1 MQDLCG
7 KVMLELAPKESFFRT
22 WRNNR
27 GVISEEENTRY
38 YIREYYKQI
47 LSKIDI
53 EKLLKYEK
61 DPILLCYEE
70 SSDFCHRHIVA
81 EYINMKYGI
90 EVPEIEIDENLQ
102 IKENKRPSNIR
113 KILEEVIEKEEEA
126 IGIE

>member
-1 MQDLCG
+1 
-7 KVMLELAPKESFFRT
+7 MLELAPKESFFRT
-22 WRNNR
+22 WRNNT

-38 YIREYYKQI
+38 YIREYYRQV

-53 EKLLKYEK
+53 EKLLEDEK

-90 EVPEIEIDENLQ
+90 EVPEIEIDENMQ
-102 IKENKRPSNIR
+102 IKENNRPSNIR
-113 KILEEVIEKEEEA
+113 KILEEIIEKEKEDFE
-126 IGIE
+126 IE